1 MNESLKTNLN
11 IHFQTIYKDTL
22 NQNEILE
29 LINKVLKLYNKDEY
43 NALDPVWSQS
53 DIFLITYGDT
63 LKQDNQK
70 HLNTLSKF
78 LDKYTKPYFN
88 NLHILPFFPFS
99 SDDGFSITDYEKI
112 RPDLGSWEDMKSLS
126 NNFRLMSDVVTIRI
140 KMVTT
145 M

>member
-29 LINKVLKLYNKDEY
+29 LINKVLKLYHKDEY

-70 HLNTLSKF
+70 HLHTLSKF

-112 RPDLGSWEDMKSLS
+112 RSDLGSWEDMKLSL
-126 NNFRLMSDVVTIRI
+126 IHI
-140 KMVTT
+140 
-145 M
+145 

>member
-1 MNESLKTNLN
+1 M
-11 IHFQTIYKDTL
+11 
-22 NQNEILE
+22 
-29 LINKVLKLYNKDEY
+29 
-43 NALDPVWSQS
+43 DPVWSQS

-112 RPDLGSWEDMKSLS
+112 RPDLGSWEDMKTLS
-126 NNFRLMSDVVTIRI
+126 NNLRLMSDVVINHASIKSKYFEELGSLFIRLI
-140 KMVTT
+140 VFFENLALKR
-145 M
+145 